1 MLAHRSP
8 VSAIVGPGILCECLR
23 HYGVLGAG
31 RRLRVRWGKR
41 LGRDDEGLSTRRS
54 VLPAHRS
61 VAPIFAGH
69 HKMDAD
75 TRNFCTMI
83 RNRSD
88 ENRRAMCLMSAPHPV
103 MSPAFSLLRQ
113 ELDSMIRVIYLLA
126 VKDPHERSRLIKAT
140 LRGERWKVQTARG
153 KFRDVT
159 DREMVD
165 LAQGLQGWTQSVY
178 RFGCAFV
185 HLSDFHNHLVQNP
198 FRKLSRGTLLKII
211 KIN

>member
-1 MLAHRSP
+1 
-8 VSAIVGPGILCECLR
+8 
-23 HYGVLGAG
+23 
-31 RRLRVRWGKR
+31 
-41 LGRDDEGLSTRRS
+41 
-54 VLPAHRS
+54 
-61 VAPIFAGH
+61 
-69 HKMDAD
+69 
-75 TRNFCTMI
+75 
-83 RNRSD
+83 
-88 ENRRAMCLMSAPHPV
+88 